1 MVSEADKRTAGDED
15 NVDNTLVGPTTQHD
29 IGKAPLTHPIE
40 HHDEPTAESRPVD
53 LRCNASAEPTHSIS
67 PNRHD
72 GGADLKSGQD
82 VGVIDR
88 GDLGKSDPNIK
99 AESPAALP
107 VSTVIGPSVS
117 QEQSITSRTSMADDD
132 SKKTARPSSPIDTQP
147 GPVVV
152 TSDTQKMGDQP
163 EKMPSPTVDSAV
175 QNVQGSP
182 GSSNTDEAEP
192 PDPFDGLPEDEIAI
206 LKRQIDISDQSYGV
220 STFFRYATRMDIL
233 IMIVSA
239 VCAAA
244 VGAALPLMTII
255 FGGLQGVFAEYLSL
269 KTLDLG
275 GFESAIGGYVLYF
288 VYIAIGTFVASYIS
302 TVGFIYTGERITD
315 KIRYEYLVSCLR
327 QNIGYFDKFGTGE
340 FTTKITADATTVQD
354 GISEKF
360 GLFIS
365 AISTFVTGFTI
376 GFVFS
381 WKLTLILS
389 ATLFALLFNA
399 GIATTFMVK
408 HSVPMMAAF
417 SESGTFVEE
426 VFSSVRIAIAFGTQG
441 RLTEQYD
448 KKLEPVQK
456 WGTKVKYTISVMTAV
471 SMAITYWNY
480 GLGFWQGS
488 AFLARGDLTISKMIT
503 VMMAVMMGAF
513 NMSAMGPYFQ
523 SFIGAVSAAKD
534 MFRTIDRQSPLDPS
548 AEEGDKIPDLQGH
561 IRLENIKHIYPSRPN
576 VTVMDGVSIDVPAGK
591 VTALVGSSGCGK
603 STIVGLV
610 ERFYEPVGGAV
621 FLDDRNINTLSLR
634 WLRQQ
639 MSLVGQEPTLFAV
652 SIHDNI
658 RFGLI
663 GTDHETADEEKQ
675 RQLVEDAAR
684 QANAHEFIT
693 QLPEG
698 YETNVGQRGFLLS
711 GGQKQRIAI
720 ARAIPLQLPVN
731 HHELI
736 AVAVLLLDEATSA
749 LDTKSEGVVQA
760 ALDKAAAGRTTIVI
774 AHRLSTIRNA
784 HNIIVMN
791 KGTVVEQGNHDTL
804 IEKQGAYHALVEA
817 QQLEDQK
824 KSTAVDVDDQVSSME
839 DLVVRKMSLQKE
851 TTVTAAEAP
860 EKDGVVA
867 DSSSG
872 DVEETAGATIQ
883 SKTKYSWWELIK
895 FVANFNRKERIYLV
909 IAFFFCLICGA
920 ATPVQA
926 VFFGKQ
932 VVVLSY
938 MGIPGIDRWLFH
950 SKSNFW
956 SLMYLMLGGAQF
968 IAHMIQLCILGYAA
982 EVLLRRIRRQTFST
996 LMRQDV
1002 SFFDD
1007 DKHNA
1012 GALTAFLAVETT
1024 QVSGFSGVALG
1035 TVVTSITNLVGSL
1048 ALSLAIG
1055 WKLALVCFAAVPLAI
1070 GCGFFRWWVLARHQ
1084 ARIATVY
1091 ADSAGFAAENI
1102 SAIKTVASLTRESQ
1116 VAEKYRVDL
1125 EEQQKKSV
1133 VSVAKSSVI
1142 FAAAQSIQ
1150 YLCYGLG
1157 FWYGSTLI
1165 AKLEYG
1171 MFEFFVC
1178 YMSMILG
1185 ATAAGTF
1192 FSLAPDLSKAKKS
1205 AAELKA
1211 LIDTKPLIDTRGDHG
1226 ERLSQTRGHIQFRDV
1241 YFRYPTRPEI
1251 PVLRGLNF
1259 TAEPG
1264 QHIALVGSSGCG
1276 KSTTISL
1283 LERFYDP
1290 VLGRILIDGKDISD
1304 MNINDYRSH
1313 ISVVSQEPSLFQGSI
1328 RENICMGSLTED
1340 VSKELIETACK
1351 EANIYDFVVSLP
1363 DGFDTIVGSRGGLLS
1378 TGQKQR
1384 IAIARALVRS
1394 PKILLLDEATSALD
1408 SESEQVVQ
1416 VALDRA
1422 AKGRTT
1428 ITVAHRLSTIQ
1439 HADNILFIDQGR
1451 VLESGTHSELMKLG
1465 GRYYE
1470 LVKLQSLEQTDQKD
1484 AQPGKSGSSS
1494 TEGI

>member
-1 MVSEADKRTAGDED
+1 MVSEENRRATVDEE
-15 NVDNTLVGPTTQHD
+15 NVDSTLVGPTIQHET
-29 IGKAPLTHPIE
+29 GNAPLTHPIE
-40 HHDEPTAESRPVD
+40 DNDEPTAESKPVD
-53 LRCNASAEPTHSIS
+53 LRRNASAEPTHSIT
-67 PNRHD
+67 PDRHD
-72 GGADLKSGQD
+72 GGADLASGQD
-82 VGVIDR
+82 LGGIDSE
-88 GDLGKSDPNIK
+88 DLGKSEPTTRSEG
-99 AESPAALP
+99 AAALP
-107 VSTVIGPSVS
+107 APTVIGPSVS
-117 QEQSITSRTSMADDD
+117 QEQSTASKTSMADDHT
-132 SKKTARPSSPIDTQP
+132 KKTTRPSSPTDFRP
-147 GPVVV
+147 GPVVATGSENKAS
-152 TSDTQKMGDQP
+152 TSNDTQKSDGQLA
-163 EKMPSPTVDSAV
+163 KMPSTTAVSAV
-175 QNVQGSP
+175 QNVQGPP
-182 GSSNTDEAEP
+182 GSSNADEAEP
-192 PDPFDGLPEDEIAI
+192 PDPFDGLPDDEIAI
-206 LKRQIDISDQSYGV
+206 LKRQVDISDGSYGV
-220 STFFRYATRMDIL
+220 STFFRYATRMDVL
-233 IMIVSA
+233 IMIISA

-255 FGGLQGVFAEYLSL
+255 FGGLQGVFAAYLSL
-269 KTLDLG
+269 GTLDLA

-315 KIRYEYLVSCLR
+315 KIRYEYLASCLR

-340 FTTKITADATTVQD
+340 FTTKITADATIVQD

-365 AISTFVTGFTI
+365 AISTFVTGFAI

-389 ATLFALLFNA
+389 ATLFALLLNA
-399 GIATTFMVK
+399 GVATTFMVK
-408 HSVPMMAAF
+408 HSQPMMSAF

-488 AFLARGDLTISKMIT
+488 TFLARGDLTISKMIT

-534 MFRTIDRQSPLDPS
+534 MFKTIDRQSPLDPS
-548 AEEGDKIPDLQGH
+548 ADEGDTIPDLQGH

-610 ERFYEPVGGAV
+610 ERFYEPVGGTV
-621 FLDDRNINTLSLR
+621 YLDDRNINTLSLR

-652 SIHDNI
+652 SIYDNI

-711 GGQKQRIAI
+711 GGQKQ
-720 ARAIPLQLPVN
+720 L
-731 HHELI
+731 
-736 AVAVLLLDEATSA
+736 LLLDEATSA

-760 ALDKAAAGRTTIVI
+760 ALDKAATGRTTIVI

-804 IEKQGAYHALVEA
+804 IEKKGAYHALVEA
-817 QQLEDQK
+817 QQLEDEK
-824 KSTAVDVDDQVSSME
+824 KSAAVNIDDQVSSME
-839 DLVVRKMSLQKE
+839 DLVIRKMSLQKE
-851 TTVTAAEAP
+851 TNVTAAESS
-860 EKDGVVA
+860 EKDDGMVA
-867 DSSSG
+867 VSSSG

-883 SKTKYSWWELIK
+883 SKVKYSWWELIK
-895 FVANFNRKERIYLV
+895 FVANFNRSERIYLV

-938 MGIPGIDRWLFH
+938 MGIPGIDRWMLH
-950 SKSNFW
+950 SQSNFW

-982 EVLLRRIRRQTFST
+982 EVLLRRIRRKTFST

-1102 SAIKTVASLTRESQ
+1102 SAIKTVASLTRENQ
-1116 VAEKYRVDL
+1116 VAEKYRTDL
-1125 EEQQKKSV
+1125 EGQQKKSV

-1211 LIDTKPLIDTRGDHG
+1211 LIDTKPLIDTREPDG
-1226 ERLSQTRGHIQFRDV
+1226 ENLPHTGGHIQFRDV

-1264 QHIALVGSSGCG
+1264 QNIALVGSSGCG

-1290 VLGRILIDGKDISD
+1290 VLGQILIDGKDISEI
-1304 MNINDYRSH
+1304 NINDYRSH

-1340 VSKELIETACK
+1340 VSKESIEIACR

-1394 PKILLLDEATSALD
+1394 PKVLLLDEATSALD

-1451 VLESGTHSELMKLG
+1451 VLESGTHSELMTLG

-1470 LVKLQSLEQTDQKD
+1470 LVKLQSLEQTNQRDDQH
-1484 AQPGKSGSSS
+1484 GNNGSSS
-1494 TEGI
+1494 TGGFK

>member
-1 MVSEADKRTAGDED
+1 MVPEENGRATGDEE
-15 NVDNTLVGPTTQHD
+15 NVGNTLVGPTTQHD
-29 IGKAPLTHPIE
+29 TGKAPLTHPIE
-40 HHDEPTAESRPVD
+40 HHGEPTAEPKPVD
-53 LRCNASAEPTHSIS
+53 LRCNASAEPTHSIT

-72 GGADLKSGQD
+72 GGADLTSGQD
-82 VGVIDR
+82 VGVTDR
-88 GDLGKSDPNIK
+88 GDLGKSEPNIK
-99 AESPAALP
+99 SESSAALP
-107 VSTVIGPSVS
+107 VPTVMDPSVS
-117 QEQSITSRTSMADDD
+117 QELSIASRTSMADDD
-132 SKKTARPSSPIDTQP
+132 RKKNTRPSSPAETQP

-152 TSDTQKMGDQP
+152 TRDTQKIGDQP
-163 EKMPSPTVDSAV
+163 AKMPSPTADSAA
-175 QNVQGSP
+175 QNVQGPP
-182 GSSNTDEAEP
+182 GSPTADEAEP
-192 PDPFDGLPEDEIAI
+192 PDPFDGLPNDEIAI

-255 FGGLQGVFAEYLSL
+255 FGGLQGVFADYLSL
-269 KTLDLG
+269 GTLDLG
-275 GFESAIGGYVLYF
+275 GFESAIAGYVLYF

-315 KIRYEYLVSCLR
+315 KIRYEYLTSCLR

-365 AISTFVTGFTI
+365 AISTFVTGFAI
-376 GFVFS
+376 GFIFS

-408 HSVPMMAAF
+408 HSVPMMSAF

-488 AFLARGDLTISKMIT
+488 AFLARGDLTISRMIT

-548 AEEGDKIPDLQGH
+548 ADEGDKIPDLQGH

-720 ARAIPLQLPVN
+720 ARAIK
-731 HHELI
+731 LI
-736 AVAVLLLDEATSA
+736 ATVVLLLDEATSA

-824 KSTAVDVDDQVSSME
+824 KSTAVDMDDQVSSLE
-839 DLVVRKMSLQKE
+839 DLVIRKMSLQKE
-851 TTVTAAEAP
+851 TNVTAAESS
-860 EKDGVVA
+860 EKDAVVA
-867 DSSSG
+867 ESSAG

-895 FVANFNRKERIYLV
+895 FVASFNRSERIYLIV
-909 IAFFFCLICGA
+909 AFFFCLICGA

-932 VVVLSY
+932 VVVLSF
-938 MGIPGIDRWLFH
+938 MGIPGIDRWMLH
-950 SKSNFW
+950 SQSNFW

-1211 LIDTKPLIDTRGDHG
+1211 LIDTKPLIDTVGDHG
-1226 ERLSQTRGHIQFRDV
+1226 ESLSQTGGHIQFRDV

-1290 VLGRILIDGKDISD
+1290 VLGQILIDGKDISD
-1304 MNINDYRSH
+1304 ININDYRSH

-1340 VSKELIETACK
+1340 VSKESIEIACR

-1451 VLESGTHSELMKLG
+1451 VLESGTHSELMTLG

-1470 LVKLQSLEQTDQKD
+1470 LVKLQSLEQTGQKD
-1484 AQPGKSGSSS
+1484 VQPGKS

>member
-1 MVSEADKRTAGDED
+1 MVSEENRRATGDEE

-29 IGKAPLTHPIE
+29 IGKAPLTRPIE
-40 HHDEPTAESRPVD
+40 DHDEPTAESKPVD
-53 LRCNASAEPTHSIS
+53 LRCNASAEPTHSMM
-67 PNRHD
+67 PDRHD
-72 GGADLKSGQD
+72 DGADLASGED
-82 VGVIDR
+82 VGVTGRD
-88 GDLGKSDPNIK
+88 DLGKSEPNIK
-99 AESPAALP
+99 SESPAALP
-107 VSTVIGPSVS
+107 APTVIGPSFS
-117 QEQSITSRTSMADDD
+117 QERSITSRTSMAEDDI
-132 SKKTARPSSPIDTQP
+132 KKTTRPSSPTDIQP

-152 TSDTQKMGDQP
+152 VVSSDTQKIGDQP
-163 EKMPSPTVDSAV
+163 AKMPSPTADSAV
-175 QNVQGSP
+175 QNVQGPP
-182 GSSNTDEAEP
+182 GSLNADEAEP
-192 PDPFDGLPEDEIAI
+192 PDPFDGLPDDEIAI
-206 LKRQIDISDQSYGV
+206 LKRQIDISGQSYGV

-255 FGGLQGVFAEYLSL
+255 FGGLQGVFADYLSVQ
-269 KTLDLG
+269 TLDLG
-275 GFESAIGGYVLYF
+275 GFESAIAGYVLYF

-315 KIRYEYLVSCLR
+315 KIRYEYLASCLR

-365 AISTFVTGFTI
+365 AISTFVTGFAI
-376 GFVFS
+376 GFIFS

-389 ATLFALLFNA
+389 ATLFALLLNA
-399 GIATTFMVK
+399 GVATTFMVK
-408 HSVPMMAAF
+408 HSVPMMSAF

-456 WGTKVKYTISVMTAV
+456 WGTKVKYSISVMTAV

-548 AEEGDKIPDLQGH
+548 ADEGDKIPDLQGH

-720 ARAIPLQLPVN
+720 ARAIVSNPK
-731 HHELI
+731 
-736 AVAVLLLDEATSA
+736 VLLLDEATSA

-804 IEKQGAYHALVEA
+804 IQKQGAYHALVEA

-824 KSTAVDVDDQVSSME
+824 KSTAVDTDDQVSSIE

-851 TTVTAAEAP
+851 TNVTAAESS
-860 EKDGVVA
+860 EKDGVA
-867 DSSSG
+867 AESSTG

-883 SKTKYSWWELIK
+883 SKTNYSWWELIK
-895 FVANFNRKERIYLV
+895 FVASFNRSERIYLI

-938 MGIPGIDRWLFH
+938 MAIPGIDRWLYH

-968 IAHMIQLCILGYAA
+968 ISHMIQLCILGYAA

-1125 EEQQKKSV
+1125 EEQQKKSI

-1211 LIDTKPLIDTRGDHG
+1211 LIDTKPLIDTCGNQG
-1226 ERLSQTRGHIQFRDV
+1226 ESLSQTGGHIQFRDV

-1283 LERFYDP
+1283 IERFYDP
-1290 VLGRILIDGKDISD
+1290 VLGQILVDGKDISEV
-1304 MNINDYRSH
+1304 NINDYRSH

-1340 VSKELIETACK
+1340 VSKESIEIACR
-1351 EANIYDFVVSLP
+1351 EANIHDFVVSLP

-1384 IAIARALVRS
+1384 IAIARALVRL

-1408 SESEQVVQ
+1408 SESEHVVQ

-1451 VLESGTHSELMKLG
+1451 VLESGTHSELMTLG

-1484 AQPGKSGSSS
+1484 PQHGKISSSS